1 MTKRE
6 TEREEQHML
15 FLVESA
21 LRAGFSEREIVEIVH
36 DAVEADAELERA
48 A

>member
-15 FLVESA
+15 FLIESA
-21 LRAGFSEREIVEIVH
+21 QRAGYSEREIVEIVD
-36 DAVEADAELERA
+36 DAVETDADLGHVA
-48 A
+48 

>member
-21 LRAGFSEREIVEIVH
+21 QRAGYSEREIVEIVH
-36 DAVEADAELERA
+36 DAVETDADVERA